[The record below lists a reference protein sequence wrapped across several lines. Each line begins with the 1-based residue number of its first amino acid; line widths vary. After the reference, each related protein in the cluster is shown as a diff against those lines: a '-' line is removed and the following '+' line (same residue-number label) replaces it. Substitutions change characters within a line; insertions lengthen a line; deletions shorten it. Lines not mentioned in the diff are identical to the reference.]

1 MSDIDDG
8 GYVMANNDVMVLSRG
23 KSRDPQED
31 KEVTTLKGKWK
42 FFRRR
47 RRSVKEAIVD
57 GIDSGRGVDVSLT
70 RKGTFSVL
78 LKLFDSML
86 VIKPELSRE
95 RGERYHL
102 DPASP
107 NHQDDED

>member
-23 KSRDPQED
+23 KSRDPQEV

-42 FFRRR
+42 FFRRKR
-47 RRSVKEAIVD
+47 TVDDAIVD
-57 GIDSGRGVDVSLT
+57 GIDSGRGADVSRT
-70 RKGTFSVL
+70 RKGTFSML
-78 LKLFDSML
+78 IKLFDSML
-86 VIKPELSRE
+86 VIKPEISRE
-95 RGERYHL
+95 HSERYHL